1 MGLQMNLLNMPDSTN
16 FQYDPDSLLN
26 SLRIYFGVSTDVA
39 LCVLVDVTPSTISKI
54 RHKQLSIGATLI
66 VRIHEETG
74 WKVSEVR
81 RKMGDF
87 RSRYS

>member
-1 MGLQMNLLNMPDSTN
+1 MNLLKLPDTTN
-16 FQYDPDSLLN
+16 FQYDPNLLLN
-26 SLRIYFGVSTDVA
+26 ALRTHFSLSSDA
-39 LCVLVDVTPSTISKI
+39 SLCILLEVTPSTISKI
-54 RHKQLSIGATLI
+54 RHKQLSIGATLL

-74 WKVSEVR
+74 WKVDEVR